1 MSHSLTLLK
10 INIKLLLRNKGFLFF
25 LMVTPIVSVIIL
37 GLKTE
42 TSIRNKE
49 YNEEINEL
57 KDASSK
63 AIYCGNSQ
71 AFAFIVKV
79 YDSSMTELSGYI
91 LEKLAHTGMFFV
103 CRADTSKMT
112 DEEILKQAEKDAFND
127 RAGTILYLKKD
138 FEKGIA
144 EGNIQKSLITYEVSG
159 DKRFE
164 IFTEALNAYLE
175 QLHMLYSTGMDTKE
189 VLEVTRT
196 IQKRQ
201 PVKEI
206 INISKKND
214 IVLDEEQSAA
224 KDKIGYAFA
233 IITLGFVFC
242 GVCVAY
248 TVIEEQENKVYTRIM
263 LSGINMFEY
272 LVVKF
277 VMAIIISGM
286 QTGVLG
292 ICMYAR
298 GELDFGIDKIVF
310 LGIIF
315 LLGLVFSVLS
325 LCTGVLV
332 GDIMSA
338 NYTVFTVWSISGLLA
353 GVYFPLDNTSSTLK
367 AVSFLMPQKWFIKA
381 SEMLLSGDKSAYT
394 MLLCVTAAYLIIIAS
409 IGGVGLKIQHQ
420 EN

>member
-1 MSHSLTLLK
+1 MSHFLTLLK

-25 LMVTPIVSVIIL
+25 LVVTPIVSVIIL

-42 TSIRNKE
+42 TAIINKE

-91 LEKLAHTGMFFV
+91 LEKLANTGMFFV
-103 CRADTSKMT
+103 CRADTNKMT

-164 IFTEALNAYLE
+164 IFTEALNVYLE

-189 VLEVTRT
+189 VLEVIRT

-201 PVKEI
+201 PAKEI

-214 IVLDEEQSAA
+214 IVLDEEQSSA

-248 TVIEEQENKVYTRIM
+248 TVDRK
-263 LSGINMFEY
+263 S
-272 LVVKF
+272 VV
-277 VMAIIISGM
+277 
-286 QTGVLG
+286 
-292 ICMYAR
+292 
-298 GELDFGIDKIVF
+298 
-310 LGIIF
+310 
-315 LLGLVFSVLS
+315 
-325 LCTGVLV
+325 
-332 GDIMSA
+332 
-338 NYTVFTVWSISGLLA
+338 
-353 GVYFPLDNTSSTLK
+353 
-367 AVSFLMPQKWFIKA
+367 
-381 SEMLLSGDKSAYT
+381 
-394 MLLCVTAAYLIIIAS
+394 
-409 IGGVGLKIQHQ
+409 
-420 EN
+420 

>member
-1 MSHSLTLLK
+1 MSHFLTLLK

-25 LMVTPIVSVIIL
+25 LVVTPIVSVIIL

-42 TSIRNKE
+42 TAIINKE

-57 KDASSK
+57 KDANSK

-91 LEKLAHTGMFFV
+91 LEKLANTGMFFV
-103 CRADTSKMT
+103 CRADTNKMT

-164 IFTEALNAYLE
+164 IFTEALNVYLE

-189 VLEVTRT
+189 VLEVIRT

-201 PVKEI
+201 PAKEI

-214 IVLDEEQSAA
+214 IVLDE
-224 KDKIGYAFA
+224 
-233 IITLGFVFC
+233 
-242 GVCVAY
+242 
-248 TVIEEQENKVYTRIM
+248 
-263 LSGINMFEY
+263 
-272 LVVKF
+272 
-277 VMAIIISGM
+277 
-286 QTGVLG
+286 
-292 ICMYAR
+292 
-298 GELDFGIDKIVF
+298 
-310 LGIIF
+310 
-315 LLGLVFSVLS
+315 
-325 LCTGVLV
+325 
-332 GDIMSA
+332 
-338 NYTVFTVWSISGLLA
+338 
-353 GVYFPLDNTSSTLK
+353 
-367 AVSFLMPQKWFIKA
+367 
-381 SEMLLSGDKSAYT
+381 
-394 MLLCVTAAYLIIIAS
+394 
-409 IGGVGLKIQHQ
+409 
-420 EN
+420 